1 MTIGIVVVMV
11 TIAVAAIVIVE
22 LFVVFKKTYDG
33 FVNSSS
39 HIGIRLT
46 SDIKW
51 QKQQQLNPN
60 AKNIIYFK
68 YLSSSLTIK
77 LTSYNNGTSSEL
89 LSVSQK
95 SCFNYCQ
102 IYVAIFIIM

>member
-46 SDIKW
+46 SDIK
-51 QKQQQLNPN
+51 
-60 AKNIIYFK
+60 
-68 YLSSSLTIK
+68 
-77 LTSYNNGTSSEL
+77 
-89 LSVSQK
+89 
-95 SCFNYCQ
+95 
-102 IYVAIFIIM
+102 